1 MTGPMPVLGDQW
13 CDRVVALA
21 ADAEPTLRD
30 VTVEVQLTGAPTGSG
45 RIGLTVEGGR
55 LVACAAGPH
64 KGAQLTLK
72 LSWLDVVSVL
82 RGELDPNAAFMTG
95 AIKTDGPTGPL
106 LALLAAW
113 NHPAVRATRSTLA
126 AQTDFTA
133 PTPTPT

>member
-1 MTGPMPVLGDQW
+1 MTEQMPVLGEAW
-13 CDRVVALA
+13 CGRVVALA

-30 VTVEVQLTGAPTGSG
+30 VTVEVQLTGAPSGSG

-72 LSWLDVVSVL
+72 LGWADAVSAL
-82 RGELDPNAAFMTG
+82 RDDLDPNAAFMTG
-95 AIKTDGPTGPL
+95 AIKTEGPTGPL

-113 NHPAVRATRSTLA
+113 NRPAVRSARATLA
-126 AQTDFTA
+126 AQTDFT
-133 PTPTPT
+133 TPT